1 MLDYVYKDSQTTACM
16 IDTSCWIV
24 IKARN
29 PNFVLKSSN
38 FKSKLQSHSLAMKNW
53 TIL

>member
-1 MLDYVYKDSQTTACM
+1 MSHYVYKDSQTTACM

-24 IKARN
+24 KARN

-38 FKSKLQSHSLAMKNW
+38 FKSKLQSHSLAMKN
-53 TIL
+53 